1 MDSVTTSVIEYTVF
15 ESEPAYSVEVITS
28 IEKVPLPLNPRGLVC
43 TELSVT
49 WAGIS
54 GVSEECETDDRPDT
68 GMLYPRG

>member
-1 MDSVTTSVIEYTVF
+1 MDPVISTVTEYTVF
-15 ESEPAYSVEVITS
+15 QTEPAYSVEVVTS

-43 TELSVT
+43 TEFDVT

-54 GVSEECETDDRPDT
+54 GVAEECETDDRPDT